1 MRSVKKYLIVAGI
14 LLVFAAVLIAAPV
27 VLTAAEKDEEVTKF
41 DWKGNTP
48 DWWDWGD
55 KYWSKSKPRRG
66 GYFRSATN
74 YYIGLMNPNHWP
86 VNDWPAMVQLYNRLI
101 VPDGTTLPTIPFMA
115 ESWEF
120 VNPTTVVM
128 KLRRGIKYTDGST
141 FNAEGVKYQMDWI
154 KDKSNGAWSRAW
166 IEELE
171 STEVV
176 DEYTVRFNLK
186 SAWIGFEG
194 NMASVPAFMISA
206 KALKA
211 DKALIM
217 FAKLTKKLKKEKKK
231 LVKANKKV
239 KAAKSGGGAKLT
251 KAEGKVKKI
260 QAKIDNFKAD
270 IEKYAPLAKGAKK
283 LDTNPVGSGPYMLEE
298 GKPGN
303 YLKLKRNPDWW
314 FGKAIDMPDMPYFD
328 GRIYMVIP
336 DQSIRLANFRAGKI
350 HSLGIGGEQYDMV
363 RNDKGYQIY
372 RDPGNAWT
380 GLKFN
385 TSKGPCK
392 DIRVRKAVTHALDV
406 QLLHDGLG
414 FGLGFRAN
422 GPFHYQHW
430 ANNPNLKPAEYDPE
444 LSKRILA
451 EAGYKDGLVLKGHL
465 PSTTTAVSVAM
476 QSMLKKV
483 GIDWQVDFVDD
494 VAYNDRDK
502 NLEYDLAGASYYFIF
517 DPDLLITALYLSD
530 GSFNYGRYSNPE
542 VDRLTKA
549 GRLEFDQE
557 KRKKIYWELVRVL
570 REDYADVWMTFPE
583 YTTITHNVVH
593 GYNAEYRWK
602 GGDGYWFTHFSWFAD
617 GKGKV
622 KYK

>member
-1 MRSVKKYLIVAGI
+1 MRSVKKHLIVAGI
-14 LLVFAAVLIAAPV
+14 LLAFAAVLITVPAA
-27 VLTAAEKDEEVTKF
+27 LTAAEKEEVTKF

-55 KYWSKSKPRRG
+55 KYWSKSKPKRG
-66 GYFRSATN
+66 GYFRSATS

-120 VNPTTVVM
+120 VKPTEVIM
-128 KLRRGIKYTDGST
+128 KLRRGIRYTDGST

-154 KDKSNGAWSRAW
+154 KDKSNGAWTRAW

-186 SAWIGFEG
+186 TAWIGFEG

-211 DKALIM
+211 DRALM
-217 FAKLTKKLKKEKKK
+217 MSQKLTRKLKKAKAKAVKAEKKAAASGATEKAKAKAKK
-231 LVKANKKV
+231 LRK
-239 KAAKSGGGAKLT
+239 
-251 KAEGKVKKI
+251 
-260 QAKIDNFKAD
+260 KAD
-270 IEKYAPLAKGAKK
+270 KLAAELAPYKELAKGAKK

-298 GKPGN
+298 AKPGN
-303 YLKLKRNPDWW
+303 YLKMKRNPDWW

-385 TSKGPCK
+385 TSSGPCK
-392 DIRVRKAVTHALDV
+392 DIRVRKAITHALDV
-406 QLLHDGLG
+406 QLLIDGLG

-444 LSKRILA
+444 LSKKILA

-476 QSMLKKV
+476 VTMLEKV
-483 GIDWQVDFVDD
+483 GIKWEVDFVDD

-502 NLEYDLAGASYYFIF
+502 NLEYDLAGSSYYFIF
-517 DPDLLITALYLSD
+517 DPDLLITAMYLSD

-542 VDRLTKA
+542 VDKLTKA
-549 GRLEFDQE
+549 GRLEFDQD
-557 KRKKIYWELVRVL
+557 KRQKIYWELVKVL

-602 GGDGYWFTHFSWFAD
+602 GGDGYWFTHFSWFVD
-617 GKGKV
+617 GKGVV
-622 KYK
+622 KYKR